1 MVDSINPSLARARIQ
16 KTQGDTPAPSGSK
29 GAASAGS
36 VGATAATDSVSL
48 SAAAAQKPTSV
59 DETNPPFDVEAVKR
73 IKAAISSGNY
83 PVDLDRI
90 TDSLFEGYR
99 ELMM

>member
-16 KTQGDTPAPSGSK
+16 KTQGDTPAQSSKAAEGST
-29 GAASAGS
+29 S
-36 VGATAATDSVSL
+36 VNAPAATDSVSL
-48 SAAAAQKPTSV
+48 SAAVAQMPAGV
-59 DETNPPFDVEAVKR
+59 DETSPPFDVEAVKR
-73 IKAAISSGNY
+73 IKDAISQGNY

-99 ELMM
+99 ELML